1 MSPKK
6 LRYRKYKS
14 FDKKRLLK
22 DILNHISVQTY
33 LKKQITQNGKIIF
46 SGC

>member
-1 MSPKK
+1 MPPNK
-6 LRYRKYKS
+6 LRHRKYKS

-33 LKKQITQNGKIIF
+33 LKKQITQNGEISF